1 MMGSSCSTRRRH
13 RYQSDHHTTDGNHQH
28 RRRSDGNSRH
38 RGTGRLRT
46 RSFSSA
52 VGRLCGASHVSPCI
66 LIIFVAR
73 LSCLLATER
82 AERAIVSCT
91 VQHMR

>member
-28 RRRSDGNSRH
+28 RRSDGNSRH

-52 VGRLCGASHVSPCI
+52 VGRLCGASHVSLYAMHSHSICC
-66 LIIFVAR
+66 LIRKPIAYHIEQ
-73 LSCLLATER
+73 LE
-82 AERAIVSCT
+82 
-91 VQHMR
+91 HGH

>member
-28 RRRSDGNSRH
+28 RRSDGSSRH

-66 LIIFVAR
+66 LIV
-73 LSCLLATER
+73 
-82 AERAIVSCT
+82 IVLD
-91 VQHMR
+91 

>member
-28 RRRSDGNSRH
+28 HRSDGGNSRH

-52 VGRLCGASHVSPCI
+52 VGRLCGASHVSPLCI
-66 LIIFVAR
+66 LIVFVF
-73 LSCLLATER
+73 
-82 AERAIVSCT
+82 
-91 VQHMR
+91 